1 MNLSQSILDIEAKIL
16 DYFRNQHKQPTTL
29 INLTE
34 ALDLTTQ
41 TKDLSLALEDLEN
54 KGEIMQ
60 NAAGTYGLPKFFQH
74 CTGYLSI
81 TSRGF
86 GFVIP
91 DTEEGKP
98 KAEDIFITKGN
109 LNHAMNQDYV
119 LVKVTAS
126 RNDFR
131 SHEGQVVRI
140 LNHANKKIVGTFQ
153 SSRTYGFVVPDDTRI
168 TTDIVI
174 DSNHFKG
181 ATTGTKVVVE
191 ITKWPTADAKPE
203 GKVIEVLGKV
213 GDPGVDILSI
223 MRHYDLAEEFPEDVA
238 KEASLIETE
247 PNPNEVKRRADRR
260 NLPVVT
266 IDGEDAKDLD
276 DGVYAQQ
283 LENGNI
289 FLGVYIADVSYYV
302 KPYSP
307 LDQEAFNRGN
317 SVYLV
322 DRVIPMLPVEL
333 SNGICSLNAGVERL
347 AMACEMEIN
356 PQGKVVKYE
365 ILPVVIKVYRRLTYN
380 LVNKILFEREKEAIK
395 DNEDI
400 LTLLYSLKAVQ
411 KILRIHRNQ
420 RGAINFELP
429 EVKVNLDDKGKPLGL
444 VKREHGLGE
453 SIIEECMLIANE
465 TVAKHMATRELP
477 FIYRIHEEPNPEKIT
492 ALNNLLANFN
502 LYLKCN
508 KDGSYPPKE
517 FQRVLN
523 SVVGKPEEKI
533 ISSVALRSMQQAK
546 YSPENLG
553 HFGLAAT
560 FYTHFTSP
568 IRRYPDLIVHRLL
581 REQLQGKLTGAKLSK
596 YPARLEEI
604 AQHTSKQERIAIEAE
619 RETVLIKEV
628 EYMSQFIGDEFD
640 AIISGVTSFGIFV
653 ELDNGVEGLVH
664 ISTLINDY
672 YQYIQ
677 DDYALVGERTG
688 FRYRLG
694 DKVVVVLAKTSLED
708 RSIDFIIKNN
718 GPMLKLYK
726 DIVAKPFDFNEPVSG
741 LAAMPQGNKR
751 SRRKHSRNQ
760 LKASKQLGNKKTKA
774 EEKKTKSKKA
784 KKKEKFYAQFTKKSK
799 RKKSKK
805 QRS

>member
-91 DTEEGKP
+91 DAEEGKP

-203 GKVIEVLGKV
+203 GKVIEVLGKA

-247 PNPNEVKRRADRR
+247 PNPNEVRRRADRR

-429 EVKVNLDDKGKPLGL
+429 EVKVNLDDKGNPLGL

-508 KDGSYPPKE
+508 KDGFYPPKE

-628 EYMSQFIGDEFD
+628 EYMSQFIGDEFN

-741 LAAMPQGNKR
+741 LAAMSQGNKR

>member
-760 LKASKQLGNKKTKA
+760 LKASKQLGNKKTKG